1 MKSIVLIGMP
11 GAGKSTIGVLL
22 AKALGLKFID
32 TDISIQ
38 NVENRLLQNIIDKD
52 GIDAFLQIEEK
63 VVLGIETKDVV
74 IATGGSVV
82 YSGKSMEKL
91 KSSCIIIYL
100 KIDFQETERR
110 LNNIKT
116 RGIVME
122 NGKGLIDIYNERT
135 PLYMQYSDIVADCT
149 GKNVEEVLEKIIES
163 L

>member
-38 NVENRLLQNIIDKD
+38 NAEKRLLQNIIDKD
-52 GIDAFLQIEEK
+52 GIEAFLQIEER
-63 VVLGIETKDVV
+63 VVLGIETEDTV

-82 YSGKSMEKL
+82 YSGKAMEKL

-100 KIDFQETERR
+100 KIDFPETERR

-135 PLYMQYSDIVADCT
+135 PLYMQYADIALDCT
-149 GKNVEEVLEKIIES
+149 GKSVEEVFDKILEN